1 MNNLP
6 LITQLLLAG
15 LGGFIVGV
23 LITLLLKR
31 GNRKQ
36 QAELEQAKQ
45 ALQDYR
51 EAVNR
56 HFTDTADAVD
66 ELTRSYQKVFAQL
79 SRGAEDLMTPEAYRS
94 QLEQRSGHTI
104 TLSYLADAD
113 GNAAGDT
120 ADHRIQLVPHDAP
133 VPPQNN
139 LDEID
144 ASADAAPVF
153 NTAAIEPAA
162 PDTTDTDTAI
172 NVSTGAETDGAEAV
186 QPATDDPTRQ
196 A

>member
-113 GNAAGDT
+113 GNAADDT
-120 ADHRIQLVPHDAP
+120 AER
-133 VPPQNN
+133 
-139 LDEID
+139 
-144 ASADAAPVF
+144 SF
-153 NTAAIEPAA
+153 
-162 PDTTDTDTAI
+162 
-172 NVSTGAETDGAEAV
+172 
-186 QPATDDPTRQ
+186 
-196 A
+196 